1 VSEPKTTAG
10 QNEPE
15 NNGQEQTQASV
26 AEAAPDLALLR
37 KKAEERDQYLDLAQR
52 SRAEFEN
59 YQKRIQRDREQERQ
73 YMAGQ
78 FVLDIL
84 PVLDNLERATAAAM
98 QAGEKGPLVQGVGL
112 VQQQFLDLLKRY
124 GVTRIHA
131 EGKPFDASLHQALVH
146 QPTADKPPNTV
157 IQVVEP
163 GYLHKDR
170 VLRPAKVVVA
180 QEMAAHPEKT

>member
-1 VSEPKTTAG
+1 VSDTKTGTDHN
-10 QNEPE
+10 QPDDNEPGH
-15 NNGQEQTQASV
+15 GQGTV
-26 AEAAPDLALLR
+26 AEAAPDLAALR
-37 KKAEERDQYLDLAQR
+37 KKAERDQYLDLAQR
-52 SRAEFEN
+52 ARAEFEN
-59 YQKRIQRDREQERQ
+59 YQKRNQREREQERL
-73 YMAGQ
+73 YMVGQ

-84 PVLDNLERATAAAM
+84 PVLDNIERATAAAM

-124 GVTRIHA
+124 DVTRIQA
-131 EGKPFDASLHQALVH
+131 EGAPFDASRHQALVH

-180 QEMAAHPEKT
+180 QGIPQPRQGN